1 MKIKQKKQVG
11 LDAPPKWTVSPVFMA
26 LWMFWKRI
34 CSFLKKGNVFEGSM
48 FLLSQGWKQS
58 FGGGHQFWLR
68 GYIQRFSI
76 CGIFWANSERIHLTS
91 SSGCL
96 DFLCIYIHIQGMTL
110 PRDYFTSHEISGSQL
125 LNQSF
130 AQMRLPWW
138 TCNCWIWIL
147 RSAAVSSWLSSQSIK
162 LWFQSFWKGLKQ
174 TTTVFSVIFPISSEC
189 KILAWRHMTSLVG
202 GENLALHPVAKG
214 SSNFEWV
221 STRGRA
227 SHIIFISI
235 VTWSV
240 MAVQLAQPSGN
251 MWKQGY
257 LGPRQ
262 LKPGFFY
269 KLIMRP

>member
-1 MKIKQKKQVG
+1 MNSFTRFYGIVDVLEENLFLPKKRECFWRFHVSAFSGVEAIIWWWAPVLTEG
-11 LDAPPKWTVSPVFMA
+11 LYTKVFN
-26 LWMFWKRI
+26 LW
-34 CSFLKKGNVFEGSM
+34 N
-48 FLLSQGWKQS
+48 LLSKFRTYTPDQQLWL
-58 FGGGHQFWLR
+58 FGFFV
-68 GYIQRFSI
+68 YI
-76 CGIFWANSERIHLTS
+76 
-91 SSGCL
+91 
-96 DFLCIYIHIQGMTL
+96 YIQGMTL
-110 PRDYFTSHEISGSQL
+110 PRDSFISHEISGSQL

-147 RSAAVSSWLSSQSIK
+147 RTKTAVSSSVVPIN

-257 LGPRQ
+257 LEYGLVHTWSSSAETR
-262 LKPGFFY
+262 LFIG
-269 KLIMRP
+269 

>member
-96 DFLCIYIHIQGMTL
+96 DFLYIYI
-110 PRDYFTSHEISGSQL
+110 Y
-125 LNQSF
+125 
-130 AQMRLPWW
+130 
-138 TCNCWIWIL
+138 
-147 RSAAVSSWLSSQSIK
+147 
-162 LWFQSFWKGLKQ
+162 
-174 TTTVFSVIFPISSEC
+174 
-189 KILAWRHMTSLVG
+189 
-202 GENLALHPVAKG
+202 
-214 SSNFEWV
+214 
-221 STRGRA
+221 
-227 SHIIFISI
+227 IIFIYKGWHCPGIISQAMKFQDPNSWTNHLLRWGCPGEHAI
-235 VTWSV
+235 VGFGSYV
-240 MAVQLAQPSGN
+240 ARQFRLGCRPNQPVIPVVLKRFEANNNRFFRYFPHQFRVQDSRLTSHDLTCWGWKSCTAPSGKRILQFW
-251 MWKQGY
+251 MGIYQGKSLSHHFYFHCY
-257 LGPRQ
+257 LECHGRSTSPT
-262 LKPGFFY
+262 
-269 KLIMRP
+269 